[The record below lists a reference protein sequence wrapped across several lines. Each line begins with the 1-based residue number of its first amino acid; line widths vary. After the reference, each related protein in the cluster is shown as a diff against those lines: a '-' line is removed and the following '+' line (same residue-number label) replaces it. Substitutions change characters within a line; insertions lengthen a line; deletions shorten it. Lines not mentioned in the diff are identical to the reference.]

1 MKLAVDE
8 RDKLKDEVKTLG
20 DELDK
25 TRCYLETNTANSV
38 QLEKE
43 HKFLSFMNATMEKEI
58 NTLKATLTEVNS
70 DNDNLENEVENL
82 KTSLNDT
89 QTSKCEMEIKLNVI
103 IDDLKKNSATMSD
116 NLESYKSAYYDAC
129 LKSELL
135 TKELKELRDFK
146 DKFVAAEA
154 TANHLSSELI
164 TCQNDL
170 LVTKSM
176 LNKAEKNYSQCMLE
190 LGLLGIKNDKDCESL
205 KKVNDENNS
214 LKIECD
220 SLKSAL
226 DAMKSSNDSDKKQ
239 INVVMDELN
248 KVIGEKCTLK
258 RELDSI
264 NNSLESMRK
273 SYDSTCN
280 LLTATKKDLNSAFE
294 TIEKVEKEKSDL
306 VDKVKEND
314 TLRDQLKRV
323 SSEAIVQNKTLSKLT
338 AQVAAL
344 ETQLKQYDTPSTH
357 VKTIMNK
364 TLGELA
370 EKVAPVP
377 DVHSPENE
385 EWEILESTSDFESVE
400 KSDATM

>member
-1 MKLAVDE
+1 
-8 RDKLKDEVKTLG
+8 
-20 DELDK
+20 
-25 TRCYLETNTANSV
+25 
-38 QLEKE
+38 
-43 HKFLSFMNATMEKEI
+43 
-58 NTLKATLTEVNS
+58 
-70 DNDNLENEVENL
+70 
-82 KTSLNDT
+82 
-89 QTSKCEMEIKLNVI
+89 
-103 IDDLKKNSATMSD
+103 
-116 NLESYKSAYYDAC
+116 
-129 LKSELL
+129 
-135 TKELKELRDFK
+135 
-146 DKFVAAEA
+146 
-154 TANHLSSELI
+154 
-164 TCQNDL
+164 
-170 LVTKSM
+170 M